1 MASRTQVPRVENV
14 EVCHASL
21 APGMGQYNHAVMI
34 GYHEGVLLLAWKNG
48 ATTEDKNGQR
58 ILYAQSTDGKLDAHR
73 RWTAERALPEH
84 DHTRARR
91 RALRRPAHRPQ
102 RPAVRWHGSG
112 VAFCVGMGITAIFH
126 FTKYGQQPT
135 PPQQL
140 ESK

>member
-58 ILYAQSTDGKLDAHR
+58 ILYAQSTDGR
-73 RWTAERALPEH
+73 SWTPIDGGPQNELFPNMTTPERVAALFVGPPIVLNG
-84 DHTRARR
+84 R
-91 RALRRPAHRPQ
+91 Q
-102 RPAVRWHGSG
+102 Y
-112 VAFCVGMGITAIFH
+112 VGMGRTVA
-126 FTKYGQQPT
+126 GR
-135 PPQQL
+135 L
-140 ESK
+140 GA